1 MMSANRQKRLGQ
13 YFSGSK
19 VAALLSAMIDLNPH
33 IYAIDPMAGNG
44 DMLYEIERKGC
55 IPQNLY
61 GIEIDPIAGSSCASR
76 MPMSRIKVADAF
88 SANSIS
94 TFGRSSWD
102 LVITNPPYV
111 RYQTMEGFEDGELSL
126 QNAKSIRTN
135 LIKILSKLGHLTKEE
150 RDCFIRI
157 AQNYSGLSDLAV
169 PAWILCAALVA
180 PNGTLAMVVPE
191 AWLSREYALS
201 IKYLLLKFF
210 DIQYIVED
218 QSSTWFSDALV
229 KTNLLVAKRVSY
241 RTVFPATTK
250 SLYKRISIDA
260 QCEDDDSLVG
270 KMTLA
275 ENSGQTAFNALLDSS
290 DSVAGTGYS
299 MKVVSIESMIA
310 DMFQSRAFAKL
321 FSRLERSEPPVIT
334 TSLPQELSEAVERNV
349 VCELDDLCAWG
360 FSIGQGLRTGAN
372 KFFYAESEGEDD
384 ANEHLYLS
392 DLFAKRR
399 ITVQKRRVMP
409 VLRYQADI
417 QNGLTVNS
425 RLLRHRLLYIEDEL
439 TAADADLIKYIV
451 AAEKVDIISA
461 GKQTHLQNLSAVKP
475 NVRISVNGSGS
486 QNRHWYMLPKLMPRH
501 IPCLCVSR
509 VNYKETK
516 CLLLGDS
523 GVVVDANFS
532 TLWTETP
539 SRESITAMFALLNSS
554 WVKAYLET
562 ISAVMGGGALK
573 VEASHIRQLLLPTPT
588 PERVRQLCLFGEML
602 INANAVNTGEIIDR
616 IDLYLL
622 TQLFGDNVS
631 TEDVE
636 RLKAFIRQKVAN
648 RQR

>member
-1 MMSANRQKRLGQ
+1 MMSTNRQKRLGQ

-19 VAALLSAMIDLNPH
+19 VAALLSDMIDCNPH
-33 IYAIDPMAGNG
+33 LYAIDPMAGNG

-55 IPQNLY
+55 TPQNLY

-76 MPMSRIKVADAF
+76 MPMSIIKVADAF
-88 SANSIS
+88 STDSIS
-94 TFGRSSWD
+94 AFGRSSWD

-111 RYQTMEGFEDGELSL
+111 RYQTMEGFNDGKLSL
-126 QNAKSIRTN
+126 QNAKSIREN
-135 LIKILSKLGHLTKEE
+135 LIKILRQLGHLTKEE

-241 RTVFPATTK
+241 RTVFPAK

-260 QCEDDDSLVG
+260 QCEDDNSLVG
-270 KMTLA
+270 KMILS
-275 ENSGQTAFNALLDSS
+275 ENSGETAFKALLDSS
-290 DSVAGTGYS
+290 DSIAGTGYS
-299 MKVVSIESMIA
+299 MKVVSIESMIT
-310 DMFQSRAFAKL
+310 DMYQSRAFAKL
-321 FSRLERSEPPVIT
+321 YSRLECSEPPVIT
-334 TSLPQELSEAVERNV
+334 TALPQELSEAVERNV
-349 VCELDDLCAWG
+349 VCELNDLCAWG

-372 KFFYAESEGEDD
+372 KFFYAESEGEDGL
-384 ANEHLYLS
+384 NEHLYLS
-392 DLFAKRR
+392 DLFTNRR

-417 QNGLTVNS
+417 QNRLTVNS

-439 TAADADLIKYIV
+439 TVADSDLAKHIV

-475 NVRISVNGSGS
+475 NVRISANASDS
-486 QNRHWYMLPKLMPRH
+486 QNRHWYMLPKLMSRH
-501 IPCLCVSR
+501 IPSLCVSR
-509 VNYKETK
+509 VNYKESK

-532 TLWTETP
+532 TLWMEAP
-539 SRESITAMFALLNSS
+539 SRESITAVFALLNSS

-562 ISAVMGGGALK
+562 ISTVMGGGALK

-588 PERVRQLCLFGEML
+588 PERVGQLCLFGEML
-602 INANAVNTGEIIDR
+602 INANAVNTEEVVDR

-636 RLKAFIRQKVAN
+636 RLKVFLRQKVAN